1 MPPDIDYAI
10 MSICRVQET
19 YFVRTKYWAAF
30 IARIPHVFSC
40 PSWGFAP
47 YPRIK
52 KALPRCLYEIKE
64 RSMKDQRVYVRVSSQ
79 QLARLK
85 KIAAAT
91 QLSTSKLMLKC
102 LESDQ
107 FNPSTLRK
115 TQKAISDLL
124 DEIAEILEKLRK
136 SGLGENPVIDDLY
149 IDFATLQG
157 RLNKLNL
164 DLISSLR

>member
-1 MPPDIDYAI
+1 
-10 MSICRVQET
+10 
-19 YFVRTKYWAAF
+19 
-30 IARIPHVFSC
+30 
-40 PSWGFAP
+40 
-47 YPRIK
+47 
-52 KALPRCLYEIKE
+52 
-64 RSMKDQRVYVRVSSQ
+64 MKDQRVYVRVSSQ

-136 SGLGENPVIDDLY
+136 SGLGEKPVIDDLY

>member
-1 MPPDIDYAI
+1 MY
-10 MSICRVQET
+10 T
-19 YFVRTKYWAAF
+19 FYWAEIVF
-30 IARIPHVFSC
+30 ARYPRDSSC
-40 PSWGFAP
+40 PTWGFAP

-52 KALPRCLYEIKE
+52 STSTLLIRDKGVNL
-64 RSMKDQRVYVRVSSQ
+64 MKDHDIHVRVSSQ

-91 QLSTSKLMLKC
+91 QLSTSQLMLKC

-157 RLNKLNL
+157 RLRKLNL